1 MKFGLIKQ
9 KRTHKDSRVSMF
21 KMDNANPLLIP
32 PIIVHQKTIIT
43 DSIIT
48 PSTTTVH
55 PYPIGHKNHHRM
67 PE

>member
-1 MKFGLIKQ
+1 
-9 KRTHKDSRVSMF
+9 MF